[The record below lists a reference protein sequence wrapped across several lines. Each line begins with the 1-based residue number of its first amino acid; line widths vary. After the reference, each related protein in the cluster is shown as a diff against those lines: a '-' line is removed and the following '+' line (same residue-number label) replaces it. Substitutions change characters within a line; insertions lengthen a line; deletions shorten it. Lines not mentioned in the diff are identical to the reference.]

1 MFIKVKNNYILKE
14 IDKIL
19 KKKFDIKE
27 KISTETILSDLKN
40 WDSLK
45 QLDFIMILEK
55 KFEIKFQLTEMFK
68 LKKIKQFILILKK

>member
-1 MFIKVKNNYILKE
+1 MKNNYILKE

>member
-1 MFIKVKNNYILKE
+1 VFIKVKNNYILKE

>member
-1 MFIKVKNNYILKE
+1 MKNNHILKE
-14 IDKIL
+14 LDKIL

>member
-1 MFIKVKNNYILKE
+1 VKNNHILKE
-14 IDKIL
+14 LDKIL